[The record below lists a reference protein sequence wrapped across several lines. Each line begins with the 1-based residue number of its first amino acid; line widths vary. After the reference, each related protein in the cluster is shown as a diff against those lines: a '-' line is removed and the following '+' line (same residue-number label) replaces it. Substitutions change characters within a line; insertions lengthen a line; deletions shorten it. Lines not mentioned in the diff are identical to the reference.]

1 MTIKPGVKTS
11 EFYLTLIPMALLFL
25 NQVFGFDLDEGIVTE
40 GILGAVSAVTA
51 GIYIYGRVQ
60 LKLKQTKN

>member
-1 MTIKPGVKTS
+1 MAIKSGVKTS